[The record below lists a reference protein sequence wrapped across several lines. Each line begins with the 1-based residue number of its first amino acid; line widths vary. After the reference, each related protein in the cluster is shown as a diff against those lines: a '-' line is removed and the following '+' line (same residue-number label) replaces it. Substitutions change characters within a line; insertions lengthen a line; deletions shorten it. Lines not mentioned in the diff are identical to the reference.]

1 MRLEII
7 WTVNYP
13 MNEDKLTSEQRKE
26 FQNWAKGKKMPN
38 SEKNDFRTPQAVFD
52 ALNERF
58 GPFTLDAAASE
69 DNALVENF
77 FDQQA
82 NSLEQT
88 WSGKVWCNPPYVKQ
102 EDKTTIKDWVEK
114 AWMSVKSGIA
124 ECVLLL
130 IPAHISNYYWHD
142 TIYPHAS
149 HLVLFRGRMN
159 FEGPYIRAGG
169 AARHPSVGAVF
180 TRAWNGVGIQLLRMS
195 NKGEWLTEENYNR
208 AELELKLKNGVT
220 AFGKKLDDN
229 QFVVLEGSTANM
241 KVRPSSR
248 ASDLRLRYEL
258 VKDGTLV
265 LDDDK
270 LRFTRDTTFT
280 SPSAAATTVRACRS
294 NGQVLWKLTA

>member
-1 MRLEII
+1 MK
-7 WTVNYP
+7 
-13 MNEDKLTSEQRKE
+13 EDELTSEQRKE

-38 SEKNDFRTPQAVFD
+38 SEKNDFRTPQDVFD
-52 ALNERF
+52 SLDERF

-69 DNALVENF
+69 ENALVENF

-82 NSLEQT
+82 NSLKQT

-159 FEGPYIRAGG
+159 FGGPYTRAGG
-169 AARHPSVGAVF
+169 AARHPTVATVF
-180 TRAWNGVGIQLLRMS
+180 SRAWKGEGIQLLRMS

-208 AELELKLKNGVT
+208 AELELKLNNGVE
-220 AFGKKLDDN
+220 AFGKELEGNK
-229 QFVVLEGSTANM
+229 FVVLKGSTAN
-241 KVRPSSR
+241 KKPRPSWR
-248 ASDLRLRYEL
+248 LSDLRLRML
-258 VKDGTLV
+258 LIKDGSLV
-265 LDDDK
+265 YQGDK
-270 LRFTRDTTFT
+270 MVFTRNVTFT
-280 SPSAAATTVRACRS
+280 SPSAAASTVRACAS
-294 NGQVLWKLTA
+294 NGRALWKTTA